1 MRERFSA
8 VVADALVAGGWR
20 PGRRDLQRARQWAQ
34 TVEAYVSP
42 GGLRHTVV
50 QPAIEA
56 YAEFGQVAVNPTA
69 PGEQVA
75 PSRFVIDPLR
85 IHHAVQTTTMLAA
98 AIGTPLTPLG
108 EENEG
113 AGLLTIDTRGRVFVA
128 DHTAEW
134 FVGATLDDALEV
146 LVRGLMPVRVRSDGT
161 WPADKPSG

>member
-1 MRERFSA
+1 MSQRFSA
-8 VVADALVAGGWR
+8 VVADALLAGGWQ
-20 PGRRDLQRARQWAQ
+20 PGRRDLQRAQRWAR

-56 YAEFGQVAVNPTA
+56 YAEFGEVAVNPTA

-85 IHHAVQTTTMLAA
+85 THRAVQTTAMFSAVL
-98 AIGTPLTPLG
+98 GVPLTPLG
-108 EENEG
+108 EEDDG
-113 AGLLTIDTRGRVFVA
+113 AGLLTIDTLGRVFVA

-134 FVGATLDDALEV
+134 FLGATLDDALEV
-146 LVRGLMPVRVRSDGT
+146 LIRGLRPARVMNDGT
-161 WPADKPSG
+161 WRTDR

>member
-1 MRERFSA
+1 MSKRFST
-8 VVADALVAGGWR
+8 VVADALLAGGWQ
-20 PGRRDLQRARQWAQ
+20 PGRRDPQRARQWAQ
-34 TVEAYVSP
+34 AVESYTSP
-42 GGLRHTVV
+42 GRLRHTVV

-85 IHHAVQTTTMLAA
+85 IHHAVQTTAMFAA
-98 AIGTPLTPLG
+98 ALGVPLTPLG

-113 AGLLTIDTRGRVFVA
+113 AGVLTIDALGRVFVA

-134 FVGATLDDALEV
+134 FLGATLDDALEV
-146 LVRGLMPVRVRSDGT
+146 LIRGLMPVRVLSNGT
-161 WPADKPSG
+161 WRADG